1 MASAMAPSELSGIG
15 RLELADLPQAEA
27 LVAEA
32 GWNQVAADWR
42 MFLDF
47 GTVYAVR
54 AGARVIATAAT
65 LPYGRC
71 AWISM
76 VLVAASHRR
85 QGLATRLL
93 DRCIADISAAGLVPV
108 LDATPAGR
116 TVYAP
121 LGFQDAWG
129 FTRLVLQARTLTGA
143 AGQPHGTVIHPI
155 TDSAWPDLCAY
166 DVAAFGADRSA
177 ILARMRSR
185 LPPADLCAT
194 RDGRVVGL
202 LLGRDG
208 RTAAHLGPLIAED
221 DATAMALLE
230 RALSRINGTVYLDLA
245 DAKTGVRTWL
255 EAAGFAPQRPFTRML
270 LGRRESFDDVARTFA
285 VVGPEFG

>member
-1 MASAMAPSELSGIG
+1 MAPSDSPKIG
-15 RLELADLPQAEA
+15 RLADTELPDAEA

-54 AGARVIATAAT
+54 ADGRVIATAAT
-65 LPYGRC
+65 LPYGGRC

-93 DRCIADISAAGLVPV
+93 DRCITDIAAAHLVPV

-121 LGFQDAWG
+121 LGFHDAWG
-129 FTRLVLQARTLTGA
+129 FARLMSQQRTIIPA
-143 AGQPHGTVIHPI
+143 PQSNIVTVHPI
-155 TDSAWPDLCAY
+155 TDSVWPALRAY
-166 DVAAFGADRSA
+166 DTVAFGADRSA
-177 ILARMRSR
+177 ILARMRGR
-185 LPPADLCAT
+185 LPPADLFAT

-208 RTAAHLGPLIAED
+208 RTAAHLGPLIADD
-221 DATAMALLE
+221 DAIATALLE
-230 RALSRINGTVYLDLA
+230 RALSEIRGTVYLDLA
-245 DAKTGVRTWL
+245 DAKTGVRAWL

-270 LGRRESFDDVARTFA
+270 LGRRESFDDVVRTFA